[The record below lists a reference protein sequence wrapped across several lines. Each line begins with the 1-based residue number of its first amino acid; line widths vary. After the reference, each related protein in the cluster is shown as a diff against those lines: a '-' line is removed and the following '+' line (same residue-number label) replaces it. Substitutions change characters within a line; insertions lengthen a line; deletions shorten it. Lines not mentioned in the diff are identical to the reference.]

1 MMNCIKIIFALSC
14 LLITSMSFA
23 DADQSLTH
31 LQRQWAKAQYE
42 LEGKAQDTAFLALI
56 KQAEQQTSAY
66 PKSAD
71 LWVWKG
77 IITSSYAGVKGGLGA
92 LSLVKEAKVAFET
105 AMSIDDTALM
115 GSAYTSLGTLYF
127 KVPGWPMAFGDDD
140 KAESFLKKALALN
153 PTGIDSNYFYAQYL
167 IEQGEY
173 AKAEE
178 YLLKAQAA
186 PARATRPLADSGRQH
201 EIALLLTS
209 VREKLVK

>member
-1 MMNCIKIIFALSC
+1 MNCIKIIIALSS
-14 LLITSMSFA
+14 LLVATASFA
-23 DADQSLTH
+23 DVDQSLTH
-31 LQRQWAKAQYE
+31 LQQLWAKAQYE

-56 KQAEQQTSAY
+56 KQAEEQTSAY
-66 PKSAD
+66 PKSAE

-77 IITSSYAGVKGGLGA
+77 IISSSYAGVKGGLGA

-127 KVPGWPMAFGDDD
+127 KVPGWPIAFGNDD

-153 PTGIDSNYFYAQYL
+153 PMGIDSNYFYAQYL
-167 IEQGEY
+167 IEQDDY

-186 PARATRPLADSGRQH
+186 PARVSRPLADSGRQH